1 MTLNDLEPQNRGFSD
16 FFCNFRL
23 QHIPTVNCNEM
34 DGDRPG
40 QPAKMNCYRLMSF
53 ARITCLFFGSF
64 FLFGSDQ
71 LKLLC
76 FLLTP
81 QYWTGYNSQL
91 MGNVNVVFSI

>member
-64 FLFGSDQ
+64 FFIWFWSAEIALFFIDSTVLDW
-71 LKLLC
+71 L
-76 FLLTP
+76 
-81 QYWTGYNSQL
+81 
-91 MGNVNVVFSI
+91 